1 MMSAREIKCI
11 TKHAL
16 AALGS
21 VMMLAGCASNGTPIP
36 AAQSEAALLFA
47 DKCGECHAVPHPAR
61 HSADDWPHYVALMEQ
76 RMRERDITLLN
87 EAQRQLILSYLSE
100 YGR

>member
-1 MMSAREIKCI
+1 MMSVREIKSV
-11 TKHAL
+11 TKQAL
-16 AALGS
+16 T
-21 VMMLAGCASNGTPIP
+21 VVVWMMMAGCASSGTPIP
-36 AAQSEAALLFA
+36 APQSEAALLFA

-76 RMRERDITLLN
+76 RMRERDIALLS

>member
-1 MMSAREIKCI
+1 MVITREIKSV

-16 AALGS
+16 AAVVS
-21 VMMLAGCASNGTPIP
+21 VMIISGCASNGTPIP
-36 AAQSEAALLFA
+36 APQSEAALLFA

-76 RMRERDITLLN
+76 RMRERDIALLS

>member
-1 MMSAREIKCI
+1 MMRAREIKSV
-11 TKHAL
+11 TKQAL
-16 AALGS
+16 TVVVS
-21 VMMLAGCASNGTPIP
+21 VMMAGCASNGTPIP
-36 AAQSEAALLFA
+36 APQSEAALLFA

-76 RMRERDITLLN
+76 RMRERDIALLTQ
-87 EAQRQLILSYLSE
+87 AQRQLILSYLSE